1 MSFECMCGKDSI
13 VVFESRGVIF
23 GAINKDHKTKPGVK
37 EGMYKNFDAKAK
49 DAIYF

>member
-23 GAINKDHKTKPGVK
+23 GAINKDHKTKPGEK
-37 EGMYKNFDAKAK
+37 EGMYMYFDEKAK
-49 DAIYF
+49 DAYNF